1 MYRLACCQP
10 RIGTGRSTN
19 GLHSL
24 TFLEHHQRSFHRSHG
39 LLTRLLFALSLLVLP
54 PFQQMVCS
62 LHFSLKRHSILLH
75 FVLMLHLPELG
86 WLQHFSVHKQELC
99 HCCPFSLFLQLL
111 KDVCP
116 DVNQLSFYLRIPP
129 CSCLPAF
136 GRHQPPLS
144 SLLPLHT
151 TEKTSLTAIAVPVTV
166 AIIVTAMVWSQW
178 CHGMK
183 HVACLWCDCT
193 IAVNSV
199 VVWPPPHQL
208 QMSFFLSSA
217 EATTTSKSTV
227 AFCL

>member
-1 MYRLACCQP
+1 MKDVVDWKLLH
-10 RIGTGRSTN
+10 TN
-19 GLHSL
+19 SGS
-24 TFLEHHQRSFHRSHG
+24 
-39 LLTRLLFALSLLVLP
+39 LTRLLFALSLLILP

-62 LHFSLKRHSILLH
+62 LHFSLKCHSILLH

-86 WLQHFSVHKQELC
+86 LLQHFSVHKLELC
-99 HCCPFSLFLQLL
+99 CCCPFSVFLQLL

-116 DVNQLSFYLRIPP
+116 DVNQLSFHLRIPP
-129 CSCLPAF
+129 CSCLLAF
-136 GRHQPPLS
+136 GRHRPPLS

-151 TEKTSLTAIAVPVTV
+151 TEKTPSTAIAVPVTV

-183 HVACLWCDCT
+183 RVVCLWCDCT
-193 IAVNSV
+193 IDVNSV